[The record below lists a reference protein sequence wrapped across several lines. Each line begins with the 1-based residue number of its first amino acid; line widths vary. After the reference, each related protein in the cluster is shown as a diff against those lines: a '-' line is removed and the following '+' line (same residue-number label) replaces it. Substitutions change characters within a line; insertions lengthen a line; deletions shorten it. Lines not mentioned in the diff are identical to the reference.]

1 MFTYLRKRVREIRTF
16 YVAVM
21 QQRLRNVQKSVM
33 HMQSCYFANIK
44 LFLFP
49 VLVGIAAHVNA

>member
-1 MFTYLRKRVREIRTF
+1 MREIRTF